1 MMAANL
7 GVDLVN
13 RKLCTIAIMLV
24 FLNESCLYPSFGR
37 ILELLSFDVAEVSC
51 DSCGES

>member
-1 MMAANL
+1 MMPANL

-24 FLNESCLYPSFGR
+24 FLNEMSCLYPSFGR
-37 ILELLSFDVAEVSC
+37 RLELLSFDVAEV
-51 DSCGES
+51 